1 MAHYTSR
8 RRPTT
13 WLGRL
18 PGDIYNPR
26 SVVHP
31 SITQPSLRPPP
42 SLTVVDTMAVQAQ
55 FGGLLLPPYAVEDQM
70 RALKDYGVLL
80 SAAQS
85 ELTCNVVGGG
95 GAAAMPLPSR
105 KRRRREDEHRHYN
118 VNLPL
123 PGMGSLAADPT
134 AAASTS
140 GRAPADAQ
148 VDALVRAECEQ
159 LRAGLEAARA
169 RQRRALLARA
179 AASVLARR
187 AREAEARLEA
197 ARRRAAE
204 LDEWV
209 RLAAAEAQAWC
220 GVARANEAVA
230 AGMRAT
236 LDALLLR
243 SSAAAAGREGEGD
256 SSEPGPEDAQS
267 RCSCC
272 YVEDVEATGTAAATP
287 SPLWNGRWACRAC
300 GEGEASVLLLP
311 CRHMCLCKA
320 CEPRTD
326 ACPVCSG
333 AKNASIHIAPS

>member
-1 MAHYTSR
+1 
-8 RRPTT
+8 
-13 WLGRL
+13 
-18 PGDIYNPR
+18 
-26 SVVHP
+26 
-31 SITQPSLRPPP
+31 
-42 SLTVVDTMAVQAQ
+42 MAVQAQ

-105 KRRRREDEHRHYN
+105 KRRRREDQHRHYN

-169 RQRRALLARA
+169 RQRRALLTRA

-204 LDEWV
+204 LDERV

-243 SSAAAAGREGEGD
+243 SSAVAAAAAGREGD
-256 SSEPGPEDAQS
+256 SSEPEDAQS

-272 YVEDVEATGTAAATP
+272 YVEDVEATGTAAATA

>member
-1 MAHYTSR
+1 
-8 RRPTT
+8 
-13 WLGRL
+13 
-18 PGDIYNPR
+18 
-26 SVVHP
+26 
-31 SITQPSLRPPP
+31 
-42 SLTVVDTMAVQAQ
+42 MAVQAQ

-169 RQRRALLARA
+169 RQRRALLTRA

-204 LDEWV
+204 LDERV

-243 SSAAAAGREGEGD
+243 SSAVAAAAAGREGD
-256 SSEPGPEDAQS
+256 SSEPEDAQS

-272 YVEDVEATGTAAATP
+272 YVEDVEATGTAAATA